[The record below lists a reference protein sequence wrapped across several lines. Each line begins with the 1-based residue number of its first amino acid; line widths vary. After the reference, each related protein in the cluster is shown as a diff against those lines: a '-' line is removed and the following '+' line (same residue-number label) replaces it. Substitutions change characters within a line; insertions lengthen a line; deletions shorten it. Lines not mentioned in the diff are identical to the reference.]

1 MLARG
6 YVSDAGSQKFDRVTV
21 DMSTREKA
29 GRITFEQFHHMNLA
43 ERTELHDRYPDIYNL
58 LSAAEKGASHEQYAG
73 QAHTPR

>member
-6 YVSDAGSQKFDRVTV
+6 YSSDVGSQKFDRVKI

-43 ERTELHDRYPDIYNL
+43 ERTELCQKYPDIYNL
-58 LSAAEKGASHEQYAG
+58 LSAAEKGASHGRYAG
-73 QAHTPR
+73 QAHTL

>member
-6 YVSDAGSQKFDRVTV
+6 YVSDAGLQRFDRVTV

-58 LSAAEKGASHEQYAG
+58 LSAAEKGASHGRYAG
-73 QAHTPR
+73 QAYTL

>member
-29 GRITFEQFHHMNLA
+29 GADYF
-43 ERTELHDRYPDIYNL
+43 
-58 LSAAEKGASHEQYAG
+58 
-73 QAHTPR
+73 

>member
-43 ERTELHDRYPDIYNL
+43 ERIELHDRYLDIYNL
-58 LSAAEKGASHEQYAG
+58 LSAAEKGASHGRYAG
-73 QAHTPR
+73 QAHTL

>member
-29 GRITFEQFHHMNLA
+29 GRLTFEQFHHMNLV
-43 ERTELHDRYPDIYNL
+43 ERTELHDRYLNIYNL
-58 LSAAEKGASHEQYAG
+58 LSAAEKGASHGRYAG
-73 QAHTPR
+73 QAHTL

>member
-21 DMSTREKA
+21 DLSTRKA
-29 GRITFEQFHHMNLA
+29 AGQITFEQFHHMNLA

-58 LSAAEKGASHEQYAG
+58 LSAAEKGASHGRFAG
-73 QAHTPR
+73 QAHTL

>member
-6 YVSDAGSQKFDRVTV
+6 YSSDAGSQKFDRVTV

-43 ERTELHDRYPDIYNL
+43 ERIELHDRYLDIYNL
-58 LSAAEKGASHEQYAG
+58 LSAAEKGASHGRYAG
-73 QAHTPR
+73 QAHTL

>member
-29 GRITFEQFHHMNLA
+29 GRITFEQFQHMNLA

-58 LSAAEKGASHEQYAG
+58 LSAAEKGASHGRYAG
-73 QAHTPR
+73 QAHTL

>member
-6 YVSDAGSQKFDRVTV
+6 YSSDVGSQKFDRVKI

-43 ERTELHDRYPDIYNL
+43 ERTELCQKYPDIYNL
-58 LSAAEKGASHEQYAG
+58 LSAAEKGASHGRYVG
-73 QAHTPR
+73 QAHTL